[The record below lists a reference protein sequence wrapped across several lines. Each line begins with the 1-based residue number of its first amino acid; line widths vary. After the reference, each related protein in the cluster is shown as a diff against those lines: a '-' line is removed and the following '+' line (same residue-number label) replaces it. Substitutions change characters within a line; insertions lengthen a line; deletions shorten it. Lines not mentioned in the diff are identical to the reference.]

1 MYFGAHVSIAGGL
14 PNAPVNAAKIGCE
27 VFQMFTRSPRGGFVA
42 PLNKQIVA
50 DFKNACEEYNQK
62 EWYVHAPYFINYASA
77 NARVKNGSV
86 AVVREELER
95 SSLLGAKYL
104 MTHLG
109 SYKDLGKEKGFI
121 QLVDGLAQTVKGYKG
136 TTQFLLEISAGASNA
151 IGDTFEN
158 MGEIL
163 HHKKLEKYNIGV
175 CYDTQHAFAA
185 GYDCRTPKA
194 LEQTLQE
201 FDKYIGLD
209 RLKLFHCNDSK
220 TELGSHRDRHH
231 HIGEGEIGVNGFKNL
246 LQRPILQKI
255 NFVLETEDDA
265 VVKDL
270 QILKKLRK

>member
-50 DFKNACEEYNQK
+50 DFKNACEENNQK

-86 AVVREELER
+86 TVVREELER

-109 SYKDLGKEKGFI
+109 SYKDLGREKGFS

-194 LEQTLQE
+194 LEKTLQE
-201 FDKYIGLD
+201 FDKHIGLD

-231 HIGEGEIGVNGFKNL
+231 HIGEGEIGISGFKSFL
-246 LQRPILQKI
+246 THPALQQT